1 MCSVHPA
8 LDDGFLHVFLCLVD
22 KMSPAAQGNVEIDQY
37 FGNNLITRAPKHN
50 NYQRQNSRQFHNSQT
65 RIINNFPCEQAFGKS
80 FNNGS
85 RSPKYN
91 QLGYPRQTNFLD
103 INNGW
108 ANMSVVVPIQNNQ
121 RRYQQYHVNNQ
132 YNSNSKH
139 RKGPDLSCNNETS
152 RQPFSH
158 MAVHSQNPQT
168 SPNGSKFNSS
178 RNKLNYNKNNQK
190 IYKHVEKLE
199 GGKQNQNK
207 ESPNRSSDVLSNA
220 SDESSGQSENSL
232 PRIIKP
238 RKRRKKDRKPLSES
252 TESQETS
259 SNIAETVTTP
269 KLMKKPQIK
278 ILPGPVTVKSYSP
291 VSFEQPKA
299 SIHIQSKGGPTTATT
314 TGPTQILPKVETSSK
329 DDIVFNPVITD
340 SFVNLILD
348 EGNQN
353 IKTPIVSD
361 KPVDKEVII
370 KKDEE
375 QSTVCQCRYCDP
387 CGVIWDVEQRCYS
400 PFLTPPAPNEP
411 KLFINSIRPVISGN
425 LTKSHGTSLLLRRS
439 WSEPSESSLMTV
451 RSRNKSDSYEP
462 NSHDLQV
469 SSEIVTSP
477 NGHRDIEIKFF
488 STAKRYSELQKSSV
502 PYSLYLPS
510 ASPPISPWKKEVRF
524 GDLFSQPN
532 DIRASVNV
540 SP

>member
-1 MCSVHPA
+1 
-8 LDDGFLHVFLCLVD
+8 
-22 KMSPAAQGNVEIDQY
+22 MSPAAQGNVEIDQY
-37 FGNNLITRAPKHN
+37 FGNNLIARAPKN
-50 NYQRQNSRQFHNSQT
+50 NYQRQNTRQFHNSQT
-65 RIINNFPCEQAFGKS
+65 RIINNFPCEQTFGKP

-91 QLGYPRQTNFLD
+91 QLGYPRQTNFVD
-103 INNGW
+103 INSGW

-132 YNSNSKH
+132 YNSKQ
-139 RKGPDLSCNNETS
+139 RKGSDPSCNNETS
-152 RQPFSH
+152 REPFSH

-168 SPNGSKFNSS
+168 SPNGGKFNSS
-178 RNKLNYNKNNQK
+178 RSKLNYNKNNQK
-190 IYKHVEKLE
+190 IYKHVDKSE

-207 ESPNRSSDVLSNA
+207 ESPSRSSDALSNA

-238 RKRRKKDRKPLSES
+238 RKRRKKDRKPLTES

-259 SNIAETVTTP
+259 SVVENATTP
-269 KLMKKPQIK
+269 KLMKKPQVK
-278 ILPGPVTVKSYSP
+278 ILPGPVKPYTP

-299 SIHIQSKGGPTTATT
+299 SIQIQSTGNPTVPTTTA
-314 TGPTQILPKVETSSK
+314 PTRILPKVETSTK

-353 IKTPIVSD
+353 IKKATISD
-361 KPVDKEVII
+361 KPVDKEVVNKI
-370 KKDEE
+370 DDE

-387 CGVIWDVEQRCYS
+387 SGVIWDVEQRCYS

-411 KLFINSIRPVISGN
+411 KLFINSIRPVISAN

-439 WSEPSESSLMTV
+439 WSEPTESSLMTV

-469 SSEIVTSP
+469 SSEIITSP

-488 STAKRYSELQKSSV
+488 STPKRYSELQKPSV
-502 PYSLYLPS
+502 PYSLYLP
-510 ASPPISPWKKEVRF
+510 SPPISPWKKEVRF

-532 DIRASVNV
+532 DIRPSVNV